1 VFVPGEFF
9 FQTNTPAYFVRTP
22 MMKKKKL
29 KLRRQD
35 AITNGEN
42 ITETVLSPGTASGV
56 QVSKLW
62 NFFSFSKIFRVHRL
76 GDFSQIRLLI
86 VGSLKKYPKNGNT
99 LGYKFITFSPK

>member
-9 FQTNTPAYFVRTP
+9 FSDKHSSLFCQSVDEDG
-22 MMKKKKL
+22 KKL
-29 KLRRQD
+29 KPRRQD

-76 GDFSQIRLLI
+76 GNFSQTRLLI